1 VQNSSFIQAKHK
13 GIWYMFLSVLAFA
26 FVNTFVKLLSNFPAH
41 ELIFF
46 RSIISLS
53 LCLFA
58 LRNNTNPF
66 FGSNKKW
73 LLIRGVAGV
82 TALTLFFV
90 TIQNIS
96 LANAVSIQYLSP
108 LFTVVIGIF
117 LLKEKVKKV
126 RWLYFA
132 MAIIGVFVIKGFN
145 TDLEW
150 KYLLI
155 GLASAFFSGI
165 AYNAVRKCK
174 TSDDPIRVVMYF
186 PLIATP
192 IMGIWCL
199 TEFVVP
205 HGIEYL
211 YIALMGIFTQFAQIN
226 MTKALQNNEAS
237 VVTPVKYLGAIFA
250 VAIGYFMFD
259 ESLTPS
265 NIAGIGIILLAVFFN
280 SFTPALSKK

>member
-1 VQNSSFIQAKHK
+1 
-13 GIWYMFLSVLAFA
+13 MFLSVLGFA
-26 FVNTFVKLLSNFPAH
+26 GVNTFVKLLSTFPAH

-46 RSIISLS
+46 RSLIS
-53 LCLFA
+53 LCLCFYA
-58 LRNNTNPF
+58 LRNNTNNF
-66 FGSNKKW
+66 FGNNKKW
-73 LLIRGVAGV
+73 LLIRGFSGV

-132 MAIIGVFVIKGFN
+132 LAIAGVFIIKGFN
-145 TDLEW
+145 SSLEW

-174 TSDDPIRVVMYF
+174 DSDDPIRVVMYF

-199 TEFVVP
+199 SEFVVP

-211 YIALMGIFTQFAQIN
+211 FILLMGLFTQFAQIN

-237 VVTPVKYLGAIFA
+237 VVTPVKYVGAIFA
-250 VAIGYFMFD
+250 VAIGYFLFD
-259 ESLTPS
+259 EVL
-265 NIAGIGIILLAVFFN
+265 NFANMMGIALILFAVLLN
-280 SFTPALSKK
+280 SFTPKLNKK